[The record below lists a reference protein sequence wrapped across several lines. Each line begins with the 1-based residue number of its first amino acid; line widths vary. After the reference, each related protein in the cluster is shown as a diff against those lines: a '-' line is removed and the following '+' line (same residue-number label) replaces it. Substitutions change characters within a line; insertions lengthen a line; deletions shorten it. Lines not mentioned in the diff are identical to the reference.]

1 VYSSIL
7 SAPLYRPFGID
18 LQLVLKEP
26 LNSLFTSVHV
36 IALSDIA
43 VAANLQNDVVLYYPI
58 YRNTFFGCQFFGVDS
73 TCLDNRIGVAE
84 GACNRGYFPGT
95 TQTAPSIVH
104 EVREL
109 EEA

>member
-1 VYSSIL
+1 MSSLSQIL
-7 SAPLYRPFGID
+7 PWLPIF
-18 LQLVLKEP
+18 KT
-26 LNSLFTSVHV
+26 TSFSTTRSIEIH
-36 IALSDIA
+36 
-43 VAANLQNDVVLYYPI
+43 
-58 YRNTFFGCQFFGVDS
+58 FGCQFFGVDS
-73 TCLDNRIGVAE
+73 TGLDNRIGVAE